1 MVDAFMGLRNDT
13 RQCALNQE
21 TSVNVRV
28 RQLTAL
34 GLLAFCSLALARDLG
49 QDEAL
54 RLREQGAIL
63 PLEQLLEMAQKRHPG
78 SRLLEAELEEDDDI
92 YVYEVELLTT
102 TGEDHVPLADEL
114 IAGLSRQGYAVDWLA
129 DGRDALYQGQT
140 EPYDLIILD
149 LGLPGIP
156 GIEVLKQWRA
166 KGLATPVLIL
176 TARSSWAERIEGLKA
191 GADDYLTKPFHPEE
205 LQLRVQ
211 ALLRRSHGQP
221 NQPLLE
227 SAGLQLDESRQCVTR
242 DGADIQLTAAEFRLL
257 RYFMLHPQQILSK
270 SHLAEHLYDGETER
284 DSNVLE
290 VHVNHLR
297 RKLGR
302 EVIETRRG
310 QGYIFGTSSQ

>member
-1 MVDAFMGLRNDT
+1 M
-13 RQCALNQE
+13 
-21 TSVNVRV
+21 
-28 RQLTAL
+28 
-34 GLLAFCSLALARDLG
+34 
-49 QDEAL
+49 
-54 RLREQGAIL
+54 
-63 PLEQLLEMAQKRHPG
+63 
-78 SRLLEAELEEDDDI
+78 RLLL
-92 YVYEVELLTT
+92 V
-102 TGEDHVPLADEL
+102 EDHVPLADEL

-156 GIEVLKQWRA
+156 GIDVLKQWRA
-166 KGLATPVLIL
+166 KGLTTPVLIL

-310 QGYIFGTSSQ
+310 QGYIFGTSNQ

>member
-1 MVDAFMGLRNDT
+1 M
-13 RQCALNQE
+13 
-21 TSVNVRV
+21 
-28 RQLTAL
+28 
-34 GLLAFCSLALARDLG
+34 
-49 QDEAL
+49 
-54 RLREQGAIL
+54 
-63 PLEQLLEMAQKRHPG
+63 
-78 SRLLEAELEEDDDI
+78 RLLL
-92 YVYEVELLTT
+92 V
-102 TGEDHVPLADEL
+102 EDHVPLADEL